1 MKFNTLALLAVVF
14 AAHVTGAMAKEGTE
28 KLVRPLKLP
37 TEGGK
42 LASEAAGQ
50 SPLAIAPNSGP
61 KHSAEEADAVV
72 TPSANASA
80 ANPSPAKLRL
90 PAPGENWQ
98 AGTWRVRG
106 TMTQDEY
113 VFRRD
118 YVGNPLDVWGLE
130 SWRFDAA
137 VTRDF

>member
-1 MKFNTLALLAVVF
+1 MKVKISTLLTLAL
-14 AAHVTGAMAKEGTE
+14 AAHMTVVMAKDGTN
-28 KLVRPLKLP
+28 KDIRPMKLP

-42 LASEAAGQ
+42 LAAEAAGQ
-50 SPLAIAPNSGP
+50 FPLQIAPMAERKDGG
-61 KHSAEEADAVV
+61 EEAEAAATPDAK
-72 TPSANASA
+72 PSAAR
-80 ANPSPAKLRL
+80 LRL

-98 AGTWRVRG
+98 PGTWRVRG
-106 TMTQDEY
+106 TLTQDEY

-137 VTRDF
+137 VTKDF